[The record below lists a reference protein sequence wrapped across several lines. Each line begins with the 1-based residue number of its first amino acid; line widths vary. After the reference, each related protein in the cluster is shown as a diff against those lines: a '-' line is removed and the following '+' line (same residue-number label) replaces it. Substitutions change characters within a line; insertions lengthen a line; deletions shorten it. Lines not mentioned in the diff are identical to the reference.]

1 MEAIKQAFTGS
12 KAQCR
17 SVLITYL
24 RAGCPTVEETP
35 EIMLAMQAGGAGIYW
50 IMKPPTRSPHSTV
63 SMYWSFSDPIS
74 T

>member
-1 MEAIKQAFTGS
+1 MEAIKQAFAGS

-17 SVLITYL
+17 AALIAYL

-50 IMKPPTRSPHSTV
+50 ILTSPTQRPHL
-63 SMYWSFSDPIS
+63 DLP
-74 T
+74 